1 MITLATTL
9 GIETP
14 SIVIDNAWT
23 LLIYLLMKFLATKER
38 DVTLSIQRPV
48 ERNSANPYISLI

>member
-1 MITLATTL
+1 
-9 GIETP
+9 
-14 SIVIDNAWT
+14 
-23 LLIYLLMKFLATKER
+23 MKFLATKER